1 MPEDFTHTLHGIGLD
16 SSDSSQCSDHSDSD
30 DSILDL
36 EELQEWCRVMRKPP
50 PDASAPQFHY
60 LHYGDRHLVLLRFLL
75 SSIPQN
81 HKRTVENNLNVILDN
96 NMAAL
101 AKKYHFCYHFWV
113 PKDLFLLTTP
123 PPGYYLNDSACW
135 SMPKSKLSG
144 LKAELYF
151 MVPDNL
157 RVHVTSY
164 SNFSH
169 VFSNAVGAERPNI
182 LKPVKDN
189 ALKLFAYL
197 GLNTD
202 LFANENSRAFCM
214 HPKYF
219 SKIIQVMVFGRVSLL
234 ASEEAVHRDEARNL
248 GYLVPQL
255 ALLLSLQPL

>member
-1 MPEDFTHTLHGIGLD
+1 MALAWILLTPANVLTTPTLMTAYWISR
-16 SSDSSQCSDHSDSD
+16 SSKSGVESCANH
-30 DSILDL
+30 
-36 EELQEWCRVMRKPP
+36 LQM
-50 PDASAPQFHY
+50 
-60 LHYGDRHLVLLRFLL
+60 LVLPSFITYTMVTGTCLL
-75 SSIPQN
+75 SSILQN

-101 AKKYHFCYHFWV
+101 AKKYRFCYHFWV